1 MEYISKKI
9 NQFAIDLFNE
19 LRRSESND
27 NRLIAPLGASLALS
41 LLLLGSRGNTAA
53 QIRRILHLSES
64 ETELKAEKRGAGEL
78 CGGTP
83 KKEEKIENNQVA
95 EVHKKF
101 QALLQLLQSERAG
114 AVLKIANA
122 VFAQLNFPISEEYV
136 RSAEEFYQ
144 AKVKTVD
151 FGEDKTRQEINSWV
165 EEKTNSKIKDL
176 FPENSLDKSS
186 SLILVNAVYFK
197 GLWKKKFN
205 EKNTINAPF
214 YLTKDSQKS
223 VPMMSQTEK
232 FNVGAIDEIDA
243 LIIELPYEAND
254 LSMFMILPN
263 ETDGLQKVE
272 DQMTQEALMSW
283 TSTKNMASEKVELQI
298 PRFKMEKSYNLDQSL
313 KNMGMVDAFSQQKA
327 NLSGISD
334 VGQYV
339 SKFVHKCFIE
349 VNEEGTEAAAAT
361 AAVIV
366 PMSAML
372 PRKIVADHPFLAII
386 IDISTGVIIFHA
398 AVYSP

>member
-1 MEYISKKI
+1 MDYISKKI
-9 NQFAIDLFNE
+9 NQFGVDLSNE
-19 LRRSESND
+19 LRRSESD
-27 NRLIAPLGASLALS
+27 KNRVLSPLSISKALS
-41 LLLLGSRGNTAA
+41 LMLLGSRGDTAA
-53 QIRRILHLSES
+53 QIEKVLHLSES
-64 ETELKAEKRGAGEL
+64 EPKFKAEERGVGES
-78 CGGTP
+78 GEGTP
-83 KKEEKIENNQVA
+83 KKEEIA

-101 QALLQLLQSERAG
+101 HELLQSLNTVS
-114 AVLKIANA
+114 VLNPCA
-122 VFAQLNFPISEEYV
+122 VFVPLDIPLSEEYV
-136 RSAEEFYQ
+136 RSAEELYQ

-165 EEKTNSKIKDL
+165 EEKTDRKIKDL

-186 SLILVNAVYFK
+186 SLILVDAVYFK

-223 VPMMSQTEK
+223 VPMMSQTGK

-272 DQMTQEALMSW
+272 DQMTPEALMSW

-334 VGQYV
+334 VTPYLFNFYLKAFMEI
-339 SKFVHKCFIE
+339 SE
-349 VNEEGTEAAAAT
+349 AGTEAATIAHE
-361 AAVIV
+361 
-366 PMSAML
+366 PKSAMQ
-372 PRKIVADHPFLAII
+372 PREIVADHPFIFII
-386 IDISTGVIIFHA
+386 KDIRTCVTRLQS

>member
-1 MEYISKKI
+1 
-9 NQFAIDLFNE
+9 
-19 LRRSESND
+19 
-27 NRLIAPLGASLALS
+27 
-41 LLLLGSRGNTAA
+41 
-53 QIRRILHLSES
+53 
-64 ETELKAEKRGAGEL
+64 
-78 CGGTP
+78 
-83 KKEEKIENNQVA
+83 
-95 EVHKKF
+95 
-101 QALLQLLQSERAG
+101 
-114 AVLKIANA
+114 
-122 VFAQLNFPISEEYV
+122 
-136 RSAEEFYQ
+136 
-144 AKVKTVD
+144 
-151 FGEDKTRQEINSWV
+151 
-165 EEKTNSKIKDL
+165 
-176 FPENSLDKSS
+176 
-186 SLILVNAVYFK
+186 
-197 GLWKKKFN
+197 
-205 EKNTINAPF
+205 
-214 YLTKDSQKS
+214 
-223 VPMMSQTEK
+223 MMSQTEK
-232 FNVGAIDEIDA
+232 FNVGAIEEIDA

-254 LSMFMILPN
+254 LSMFIILPN
-263 ETDGLQKVE
+263 ETNGLQKVE

-398 AVYSP
+398 AVYS